1 MGEGEEA
8 VFSVVRAHATLTD
21 TAEAHFTGG
30 EMDDNVVDAAAA
42 EADGVEKFFHVFA
55 AAAEVICRK

>member
-30 EMDDNVVDAAAA
+30 KVDDNVVDAATAVGKLGG
-42 EADGVEKFFHVFA
+42 DTLDMVFVA
-55 AAAEVICRK
+55 